1 MKSSLKT
8 NTKNCSQF
16 LLIKNHGEKALGYV
30 QIIFLC
36 QHVFVTSEWSVEK
49 EKKLCRRRGREKAL
63 KNAQAQNGKSGK
75 QKFMKTTEKASER
88 EREKTSEKIQHTILR
103 RFSI

>member
-8 NTKNCSQF
+8 NSKNCSQF

-49 EKKLCRRRGREKAL
+49 EKKLCRRGREKSI
-63 KNAQAQNGKSGK
+63 KKCTSTKWEKRQAEVYENNR
-75 QKFMKTTEKASER
+75 ESER
-88 EREKTSEKIQHTILR
+88 ERENERKRVKKSSTPS
-103 RFSI
+103 